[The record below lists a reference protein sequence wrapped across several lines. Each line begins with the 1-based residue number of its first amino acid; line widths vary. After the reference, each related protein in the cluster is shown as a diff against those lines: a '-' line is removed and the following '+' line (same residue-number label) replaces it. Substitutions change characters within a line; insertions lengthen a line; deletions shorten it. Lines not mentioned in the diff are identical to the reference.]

1 MLAIIILTILLK
13 TITVIPESD
22 MPYETRMYPP
32 ATEGNLDRAIRSAS
46 VGDTLF
52 LRNGVYEAAR
62 NPYVEYNCGNCGD
75 EFTRV
80 EATVG
85 FRIDGRPITIL
96 GEHQDSVVL
105 ITNAGY
111 GILFDHASGS
121 TIANVTITG
130 GRRDPD
136 ANATDAA
143 IVVKNGRV
151 TIEACRILNN
161 WDVWEET
168 VVGIG
173 GIMGREG
180 GDLIIHNNLI
190 AGNSWDGVALY
201 RGSKAV
207 ITDNVIM
214 NGRGACIGITWDAR
228 AEVHGNRC
236 SGYWKGIGA
245 FGETHVTV
253 TNNAVF
259 DNLGWGIVATGETH
273 MEVVNNVIYHNG
285 NCGFAA
291 WTPTVTGRLTNNI
304 IIENGWH
311 EEWVC
316 PGVGIWMNASLYD
329 FPITYNNVWHNY
341 QGQYKGV
348 EDQTIFN
355 GNISMNPLFESLR
368 TFELHP
374 GSPCKGTGDPTVPFP
389 GSLQSDM
396 GLSQPHLMPFRNR
409 MWPDWQG
416 R

>member
-1 MLAIIILTILLK
+1 MLAIILMVLLK

-22 MPYETRMYPP
+22 MPFETRMYPP
-32 ATEGNLDRAIRSAS
+32 ATEGNLERAIRNAHA
-46 VGDTLF
+46 GDTLF
-52 LRNGVYEAAR
+52 LKNGVYEASQKS
-62 NPYVEYNCGNCGD
+62 YIEYNCGNCLD

-96 GEHQDSVVL
+96 GEHQDSTVL

-121 TIANVTITG
+121 RIANLTITG
-130 GRRDPD
+130 GRRDLD

-143 IVVKNGRV
+143 IVVKNSRV

-161 WDVWEET
+161 WDMWEET

-180 GDLIIHNNLI
+180 SDLIIHNNLI

-245 FGETHVTV
+245 FGDTYVTV

-259 DNLGWGIVATGETH
+259 DNIGWGIVATGEAH
-273 MEVVNNVIYHNG
+273 MEVINNVIYHNG
-285 NCGFAA
+285 NCGFAT
-291 WTPTVTGRLTNNI
+291 WTPTVTGQLTNNI
-304 IIENGWH
+304 IVENGWH

-316 PGVGIWMNASLYD
+316 PGVGIWMKASLYD

-341 QGQYKGV
+341 QGEYAGV

-355 GNISMNPLFESLR
+355 GNISMNPMFRDIR

-374 GSPCKGTGDPTVPFP
+374 GSPCKGTGDPTVPSA
-389 GSLQSDM
+389 GSTRSDM
-396 GLSQPHLMPFRNR
+396 GLILPPSWRSFPSWKDTGTYRN
-409 MWPDWQG
+409 
-416 R
+416 